1 MKKKQINKSIQ
12 VSRHT
17 VFYDW
22 WPLRHPWRQ
31 TPNPNGIMSC
41 IIFPFFSDL
50 WRKTNQTKK
59 NNGKKG
65 EGEGKREEKK
75 KKKKRRE
82 IYVIMRKKKKK
93 RKKGEWIDSLEI
105 LKNFS
110 RRRYAWCREKFIIKN
125 YKLLLMLLCMA
136 SREVKYI
143 KRIIDF
149 FWRHYAWRW
158 EKIIIFY

>member
-65 EGEGKREEKK
+65 EGEGKREENKK
-75 KKKKRRE
+75 RKEKELRRKEKEEEKKRRKKKRE
-82 IYVIMRKKKKK
+82 
-93 RKKGEWIDSLEI
+93 G
-105 LKNFS
+105 
-110 RRRYAWCREKFIIKN
+110 
-125 YKLLLMLLCMA
+125 
-136 SREVKYI
+136 KYTS
-143 KRIIDF
+143 
-149 FWRHYAWRW
+149 
-158 EKIIIFY
+158 